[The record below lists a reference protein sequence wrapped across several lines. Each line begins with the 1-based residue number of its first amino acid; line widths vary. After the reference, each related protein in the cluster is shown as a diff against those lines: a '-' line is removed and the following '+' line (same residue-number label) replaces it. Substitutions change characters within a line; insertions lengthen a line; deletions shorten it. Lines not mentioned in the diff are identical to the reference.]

1 MTTDED
7 RDHRL
12 RKQAA
17 LISVVVGF
25 SMLAL
30 KGTAYFLTHS
40 AAILSDALESIVH
53 VFATSIA
60 LYSIIV
66 SSRPADESH
75 PYGHGKVEFFSAG
88 MEGGL
93 IVIAAIAIIYA
104 AVRDLIFGR
113 DLVALDTGMLLTL
126 AASIVNL
133 LLGWFLI
140 NRGKA
145 TNSLTLVADGKHVL
159 TDSYTSFGV
168 VAGLGLVY
176 LTGIKILDPLV
187 AIAVAIN
194 ILVSGYRLMRV
205 SVGGLMDESD
215 RETLVRFGEIV
226 ERKRTP
232 EWINL
237 HHLRIMRSGRMHNL
251 DFHLII
257 PFYWTVEEAHAFQG
271 RVVKQIA
278 TELQE
283 YATVLIHLDPCIEKY
298 CPSCRVEP
306 CEARKAHFVRQE
318 DWTINTMIG
327 DPPFIIDGDER
338 DAVVGQTGTTLKTI

>member
-1 MTTDED
+1 MTAHEEK
-7 RDHRL
+7 DHHL
-12 RKQAA
+12 RQQAA
-17 LISVVVGF
+17 LISVLVGF
-25 SMLAL
+25 GMLAL
-30 KGTAYFLTHS
+30 KTTAYFLTHS
-40 AAILSDALESIVH
+40 TAILSDAIESIVH

-60 LYSIIV
+60 FYSIVV

-88 MEGGL
+88 LEGGL
-93 IVIAAIAIIYA
+93 IVVAAIAIMYTAI
-104 AVRDLIFGR
+104 RDMIFGR
-113 DLVALDTGMLLTL
+113 ELVDLDVGMLFIL
-126 AASIVNL
+126 AASVVNL

-140 NRGKA
+140 NRGRA
-145 TNSLTLVADGKHVL
+145 TDSLTLVADGKHVL

-194 ILVSGYRLMRV
+194 IVFSGYKLMRV

-215 RETLVRFGEIV
+215 KQTL
-226 ERKRTP
+226 ERINGIINRARTP

-257 PFYWTVEEAHAFQG
+257 PFYWSVEEAHTFQG
-271 RVVKQIA
+271 QVVRRISS
-278 TELQE
+278 ELQDN
-283 YATVLIHLDPCIEKY
+283 ATVLIHLDPCTHSY
-298 CPSCRVEP
+298 CPSCSLEP
-306 CEARKAHFVRQE
+306 CKARAAQFVEHRP
-318 DWTINTMIG
+318 WTTNSMTG
-327 DPPFIIDGDER
+327 DPPFISDGDER
-338 DAVVGQTGTTLKTI
+338 DVILQHGQTPYDH